1 MLLVLIYLLCLFLY
15 LLFVSP
21 LKKIVIDRFMNK
33 SKDSQLYGSG
43 LMVPKPAYKANTV
56 FDDQLQNDVN
66 DEIKKNKKA
75 TNVSQL
81 FNAIV
86 DDNYKLFNNLNNLIP
101 RESSKSELYENLY
114 YDAKKE
120 PRYQFATGLPKL
132 GYYKKTN
139 YPHY

>member
-1 MLLVLIYLLCLFLY
+1 MLLILIYLLCLFLY

-21 LKKIVIDRFMNK
+21 IGKSVIDRFTNK
-33 SKDSQLYGSG
+33 SKDVQLYGSG
-43 LMVPKPAYKANTV
+43 LMVPVPAYKANTV

-66 DEIKKNKKA
+66 SEINKNKKA
-75 TNVSQL
+75 TNISQL
-81 FNAIV
+81 FNGIIN
-86 DDNYKLFNNLNNLIP
+86 DNYKLFNNLNNLIP
-101 RESSKSELYENLY
+101 NQSSKSELYENLY

-120 PRYQFATGLPKL
+120 PKHLFATGLPKL

>member
-1 MLLVLIYLLCLFLY
+1 MLLILIYLLCLFLY

-21 LKKIVIDRFMNK
+21 FGKSVIDRFTNK
-33 SKDSQLYGSG
+33 SKEKQLYGSG
-43 LMVPKPAYKANTV
+43 LMVPVPAYKANTV

-66 DEIKKNKKA
+66 SEIKKNKKA
-75 TNVSQL
+75 TNISQL
-81 FNAIV
+81 FNAITN
-86 DDNYKLFNNLNNLIP
+86 DNYKLFNNLNNLIP
-101 RESSKSELYENLY
+101 RQSSKSELYENLY
-114 YDAKKE
+114 YDEKTE

>member
-21 LKKIVIDRFMNK
+21 LKKSVIDKFMNK
-33 SKDSQLYGSG
+33 SEEPQLYGSG

-56 FDDQLQNDVN
+56 FDDQLQYDVN

-75 TNVSQL
+75 TNISHL
-81 FNAIV
+81 FNAITN
-86 DDNYKLFNNLNNLIP
+86 DNYKLFNNLKNLVP
-101 RESSKSELYENLY
+101 NQSSKSELYENLY

-120 PRYQFATGLPKL
+120 PKHIFATGLPKL

>member
-1 MLLVLIYLLCLFLY
+1 MLLVLIYLLFLFLY

-21 LKKIVIDRFMNK
+21 LKKSVIDRFINK
-33 SKDSQLYGSG
+33 SEELQLYGSG
-43 LMVPKPAYKANTV
+43 LMVPHPAYKANTV
-56 FDDQLQNDVN
+56 FDDQLQYDVN
-66 DEIKKNKKA
+66 DEIKKNRKA
-75 TNVSQL
+75 KNISQL
-81 FNAIV
+81 SNTITN
-86 DDNYKLFNNLNNLIP
+86 DNYKLFNNLNNIIP

-120 PRYQFATGLPKL
+120 PKHIFATGLPKL